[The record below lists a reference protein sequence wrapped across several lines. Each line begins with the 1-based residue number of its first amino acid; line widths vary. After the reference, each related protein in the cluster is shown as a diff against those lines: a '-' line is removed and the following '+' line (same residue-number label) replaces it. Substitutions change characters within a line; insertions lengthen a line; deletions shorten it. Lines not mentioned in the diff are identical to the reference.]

1 MLSFL
6 EGNEDQS
13 QPVVIVSPH
22 PDDEI
27 IGTGTRLRFLKQCTI
42 IEVTDGSPPDQGDA
56 IAAGYSRVEDYA
68 RARMSELREALELTG
83 THSVLELGFPDQ
95 RASLHM
101 IEIAEAL
108 REQLIK
114 LRPSIILTVPYEGGH
129 PDHDAT
135 AFAVH
140 HAVLQLDEWARPAIV
155 EMLSYHNANGG
166 CEMKRFL
173 GEEESEVVRIPL
185 RDEERIFKQRL
196 FECFRTQQRVLCWFQ
211 AEVEKFRLAPSYDF
225 KRAPHKGKLYYE
237 MFSWGMDGERWRTL
251 ALKAKA
257 SQASK
262 SAV

>member
-6 EGNEDQS
+6 EANGDQS

-27 IGTGTRLRFLKQCTI
+27 IGAGTRLPFLKQCTT
-42 IEVTDGSPPDQGDA
+42 IEVTDGSPPSPGDA
-56 IAAGYSRVEDYA
+56 IAAGYSRVDDYA
-68 RARMSELREALELTG
+68 SARMAELREALELTG
-83 THSVLELGFPDQ
+83 RHSVVELGFSDQ
-95 RASLHM
+95 RASLQM

-108 REQLIK
+108 REQFSK
-114 LRPSIILTVPYEGGH
+114 LRPSIVLTVPYEGGH

-140 HAVLQLDEWARPAIV
+140 QAVGKLDAWARPAIV
-155 EMLSYHNANGG
+155 EMLSYHHANGR

-173 GEEESEVVRIPL
+173 GEEESEVLRIPL
-185 RDEERIFKQRL
+185 SEEDRIFKRKL

-211 AEVEKFRLAPSYDF
+211 TEVEKFRLAPSYDF
-225 KRAPHKGKLYYE
+225 NRAPHEGKLYYE
-237 MFSWGMDGERWRTL
+237 MFPWGMDGERWRTL
-251 ALKAKA
+251 ALKAMA
-257 SQASK
+257 SQDSK